1 MIDLIV
7 VLMECE
13 LVDSIRKRRDVEMM
27 MMLAEELSRYDVSMM
42 EVKKFWT
49 LHIHIKDRPSSIPS
63 STVPVH
69 VGIVALHPYSSL
81 P

>member
-42 EVKKFWT
+42 EVKKCWT
-49 LHIHIKDRPSSIPS
+49 LHIHIKDRPS
-63 STVPVH
+63 
-69 VGIVALHPYSSL
+69 
-81 P
+81 

>member
-1 MIDLIV
+1 VINLIV

-42 EVKKFWT
+42 EVKKCWT
-49 LHIHIKDRPSSIPS
+49 LHIK
-63 STVPVH
+63 
-69 VGIVALHPYSSL
+69 
-81 P
+81 

>member
-27 MMLAEELSRYDVSMM
+27 MMLVEELSRYDASMM
-42 EVKKFWT
+42 EVKKCWT
-49 LHIHIKDRPSSIPS
+49 LHIHIKDRPS
-63 STVPVH
+63 
-69 VGIVALHPYSSL
+69 
-81 P
+81 

>member
-27 MMLAEELSRYDVSMM
+27 MMLVEELSRYDVSMM
-42 EVKKFWT
+42 EVKKCWT
-49 LHIHIKDRPSSIPS
+49 LHIHIKDRPS
-63 STVPVH
+63 
-69 VGIVALHPYSSL
+69 
-81 P
+81 

>member
-27 MMLAEELSRYDVSMM
+27 MMLMLAEELSRYDVSMM
-42 EVKKFWT
+42 EVKKCWT
-49 LHIHIKDRPSSIPS
+49 LHIHIKDRPS
-63 STVPVH
+63 
-69 VGIVALHPYSSL
+69 
-81 P
+81 